1 MMTSGHGPSVSEI
14 DRGRRRKSGMS
25 SSESL
30 WNILHSEPLHSRVLQ
45 PNSLKNGAALQRNPP
60 PAPRVALPGDP
71 GGSPRRR
78 PPPLPKPPPVAAAAA
93 CSLRQRRRPRGRAEA
108 GSARASPPPSS
119 LFPPAS
125 SPRPSTLLRRH
136 SFAGRR
142 AGSGPLLS
150 GSGVPRA
157 GSVVAPPSRPAGVL
171 CLGGA
176 VVRGHAAALP
186 SPALAPVAPPS
197 LAAMLRSL
205 GRAVP
210 SGGRGSPPPLLAPG
224 GLPGVCAASGRE
236 LLLVGA
242 GAGAPL
248 ARPPSPARSPP
259 RARVPGAAPPPPP
272 PRVAVG
278 PWLRHHRRFV
288 WSRRSDGRG
297 SVTAPLVLGYPAP
310 RAALVAVLLGSPEWR
325 HLPSSAMG
333 GLRVKAKALARLRAC
348 DGDVRGR
355 RLPC

>member
-1 MMTSGHGPSVSEI
+1 M
-14 DRGRRRKSGMS
+14 
-25 SSESL
+25 
-30 WNILHSEPLHSRVLQ
+30 
-45 PNSLKNGAALQRNPP
+45 
-60 PAPRVALPGDP
+60 
-71 GGSPRRR
+71 
-78 PPPLPKPPPVAAAAA
+78 
-93 CSLRQRRRPRGRAEA
+93 
-108 GSARASPPPSS
+108 
-119 LFPPAS
+119 
-125 SPRPSTLLRRH
+125 
-136 SFAGRR
+136 
-142 AGSGPLLS
+142 
-150 GSGVPRA
+150 
-157 GSVVAPPSRPAGVL
+157 
-171 CLGGA
+171 GGA
-176 VVRGHAAALP
+176 VVRGHASALP
-186 SPALAPVAPPS
+186 SPALTPVAPPS
-197 LAAMLRSL
+197 LAALLRSL

-278 PWLRHHRRFV
+278 PWLRHRRRFV

>member
-1 MMTSGHGPSVSEI
+1 MRLPWREPAARPPRRSPRRPGGLTAPPPTTPPEAASG
-14 DRGRRRKSGMS
+14 GRRR
-25 SSESL
+25 
-30 WNILHSEPLHSRVLQ
+30 RLQ
-45 PNSLKNGAALQRNPP
+45 PP
-60 PAPRVALPGDP
+60 
-71 GGSPRRR
+71 
-78 PPPLPKPPPVAAAAA
+78 AAAAA
-93 CSLRQRRRPRGRAEA
+93 PRPSRSRLGPRLP
-108 GSARASPPPSS
+108 SPPPLSS
-119 LFPPAS
+119 LPLPP
-125 SPRPSTLLRRH
+125 PRPSTLLRRH

-242 GAGAPL
+242 GAGAPSCSVAASCPG
-248 ARPPSPARSPP
+248 ARGCAAASAPSGGRGP
-259 RARVPGAAPPPPP
+259 VAAPPPP
-272 PRVAVG
+272 
-278 PWLRHHRRFV
+278 LR
-288 WSRRSDGRG
+288 
-297 SVTAPLVLGYPAP
+297 LV
-310 RAALVAVLLGSPEWR
+310 AALGWPWVRDGA
-325 HLPSSAMG
+325 
-333 GLRVKAKALARLRAC
+333 ARP
-348 DGDVRGR
+348 G
-355 RLPC
+355 LPCPAGRPGCGAAWLP